1 MNWFVGPVISWR
13 LGSATSGFEAVL
25 LALLHSGVAG
35 QEAGGLQSGAVLGV
49 QAQQG
54 AGHAVADGAGLAG
67 DAAAGDGDNQVNL
80 AQGVGGDQGLA
91 DQQLQGLQAE
101 VLVDIAAVDGDG
113 AGAVL
118 IDATRATEDFRRPV
132 P

>member
-1 MNWFVGPVISWR
+1 
-13 LGSATSGFEAVL
+13 
-25 LALLHSGVAG
+25 
-35 QEAGGLQSGAVLGV
+35 EAGGLQSGAVLGV

-91 DQQLQGLQAE
+91 DQQLQGLQAA
-101 VLVDIAAVDGDG
+101 VLVDIAAVEGDG

-118 IDATRATEDFRRPV
+118 IDADAGHGGLPAAGAV
-132 P
+132 VILSLALVHG